1 MVNFVVAL
9 IIHVIVFH
17 VLIVFESLHLN
28 LKQIERKLLIQQ
40 IELILAFNLP
50 ATFFIALVCAADP
63 TRYRNTYV
71 NSWTDPELNK
81 SFDKKICPSVM
92 KLHLLDIS

>member
-17 VLIVFESLHLN
+17 VLIVSESLHLN

-40 IELILAFNLP
+40 IELIALIL
-50 ATFFIALVCAADP
+50 TFFIALGLCRRSYS
-63 TRYRNTYV
+63 RYRNTYV
-71 NSWTDPELNK
+71 NSWTDP
-81 SFDKKICPSVM
+81 
-92 KLHLLDIS
+92 